1 MGAVTIEQL
10 RGETYTGGDPVVE
23 GMYARNARHLDEV
36 LAGVR
41 GGSVV
46 PLLGAGFSAGSIP
59 LWRGVLL
66 GWAKR
71 LGSAV
76 EADVTDLLDAGEFED
91 AASLVESETGAN
103 AFRDAFRGTFGEGV
117 LDGAFDKLTP
127 ERRGIPSAFRGP
139 VLTTNYDRLIERA
152 YEAAGAPIEW
162 VCPHTAYQF
171 AQAAGGVQ
179 GNGRLLLKLHGDAWD
194 PTNAV
199 ITREDYKRVYETD
212 GEVVTASVT
221 VTNVG
226 GAAGKGHA
234 FG

>member
-1 MGAVTIEQL
+1 MCAVTIGQL

-23 GMYARNARHLDEV
+23 GMYEDNRARLDEV

-41 GGSVV
+41 GGSVA

-66 GWAKR
+66 GWARR

-76 EADVTDLLDAGEFED
+76 EADVTGRLDAGDFEG

-103 AFRDAFRGTFGEGV
+103 AFRDAFGRTFGEGV
-117 LDGAFDKLTP
+117 LDGAFERLTP

-152 YEAAGAPIEW
+152 YEAAGRRSSACARTP
-162 VCPHTAYQF
+162 
-171 AQAAGGVQ
+171 
-179 GNGRLLLKLHGDAWD
+179 
-194 PTNAV
+194 PTSSSRPSAECRGTSV
-199 ITREDYKRVYETD
+199 SSSSSTGTRGTRRTP
-212 GEVVTASVT
+212 S
-221 VTNVG
+221 
-226 GAAGKGHA
+226 
-234 FG
+234 